1 MKQVDPHELAKK
13 AALGFSGMDPVG
25 TLLTVVP

>member
-1 MKQVDPHELAKK
+1 MSWQRGAGEK